1 MYALLLS
8 LPIAADRPVAA
19 FKLSSSAIRLPCI
32 TGACQPPVR
41 REDYRVPY
49 EPDPRARTSK
59 QRAFAEDGTRC
70 GQIGDKYCTSNG
82 HTVLRM
88 DFGE

>member
-1 MYALLLS
+1 MYALLLL
-8 LPIAADRPVAA
+8 LPIAADNRLAA
-19 FKLSSSAIRLPCI
+19 FKLSPSEIKPACV
-32 TGACQPPVR
+32 TGACQPPVM

-49 EPDPRARTSK
+49 EPDPLARTSK

-82 HTVLRM
+82 HTVLRV